1 MINITLP
8 DSSIK
13 SFKNPISIND
23 LAASIGPG
31 LAKATV
37 AGKINGELADA
48 SDLINEDASIEIIR
62 NVDQDGIEII
72 RHSCAHLFG
81 HALKQLFPKAKM
93 AIGPTIDNG
102 FYYDIDLEHSLS
114 QEDLEKIETRMKSL
128 AETKYQ
134 VLKKIVPKKEAVKI
148 FEDRKESYK
157 LEILDE
163 IPDDETVGLYHHDE
177 YIDMCRGPHVSSMD
191 HIKALK
197 LTHVAGAYWRG
208 DSKNKMLQRVYGT
221 AWNSEKDLKKYL
233 NNIEEASK
241 RDHRKLG
248 QKYDLFHFQEEAPG
262 MVFWHPNGWT
272 IYRILEDFIRK
283 EQLESGYQ
291 EINTPQ
297 VVDRKLWEES
307 GHWEKYR
314 ENMFVTEIDE
324 EHANEKRM
332 NALKPMNCP
341 CHVQIYNQ
349 GIKSY
354 RDLPIRFSEFGSCH
368 RYEASGTLHG
378 LMRVR
383 AFTQDDG
390 HIFCTEDQIQ
400 NETKNFI
407 ELLSKI
413 YSQLG
418 FKSFDIKLSTR
429 PEIRVGSDEVW
440 DKAEASLKSAIKN
453 LKLPYQIADGEG
465 AFYGPKLDFVLT
477 DALDREW
484 QCGTFQADFILP
496 ERLKAKYI
504 GDDGEKH
511 QPVMIHRAI
520 LGSFERFIGILIEEC
535 DGNFPLWLAPTQAVI
550 MNISDKHA
558 EKAKEYAKKLTSEGF
573 RVKLDLRNEKI
584 TYKIRDHSM
593 QRMPFQLIVGD
604 KEIENNSVSVR
615 ARKGDDLGSLTLEE
629 FKNLLDTKI
638 KSKEV

>member
-13 SFKNPISIND
+13 SFENPISIND

-31 LAKATV
+31 LAKATI

-114 QEDLEKIETRMKSL
+114 QEDLETIETRMKSL

-177 YIDMCRGPHVSSMD
+177 YIDMCRGPHVSSMA

-221 AWNSEKDLKKYL
+221 AWNSEKELKKHL

-429 PEIRVGSDEVW
+429 PDIRVGSDEVW
-440 DKAEASLKSAIKN
+440 DKAEASLESAIKN
-453 LKLPYQIADGEG
+453 LKLPYEIADGEG

-604 KEIENNSVSVR
+604 KEIESNSVSVR

>member
-1 MINITLP
+1 
-8 DSSIK
+8 
-13 SFKNPISIND
+13 
-23 LAASIGPG
+23 
-31 LAKATV
+31 
-37 AGKINGELADA
+37 
-48 SDLINEDASIEIIR
+48 
-62 NVDQDGIEII
+62 
-72 RHSCAHLFG
+72 
-81 HALKQLFPKAKM
+81 
-93 AIGPTIDNG
+93 
-102 FYYDIDLEHSLS
+102 
-114 QEDLEKIETRMKSL
+114 
-128 AETKYQ
+128 
-134 VLKKIVPKKEAVKI
+134 
-148 FEDRKESYK
+148 
-157 LEILDE
+157 
-163 IPDDETVGLYHHDE
+163 
-177 YIDMCRGPHVSSMD
+177 
-191 HIKALK
+191 
-197 LTHVAGAYWRG
+197 
-208 DSKNKMLQRVYGT
+208 
-221 AWNSEKDLKKYL
+221 
-233 NNIEEASK
+233 
-241 RDHRKLG
+241 
-248 QKYDLFHFQEEAPG
+248 
-262 MVFWHPNGWT
+262 
-272 IYRILEDFIRK
+272 
-283 EQLESGYQ
+283 
-291 EINTPQ
+291 
-297 VVDRKLWEES
+297 
-307 GHWEKYR
+307 
-314 ENMFVTEIDE
+314 
-324 EHANEKRM
+324 
-332 NALKPMNCP
+332 
-341 CHVQIYNQ
+341 
-349 GIKSY
+349 
-354 RDLPIRFSEFGSCH
+354 
-368 RYEASGTLHG
+368 
-378 LMRVR
+378 MRVR

-429 PEIRVGSDEVW
+429 PDIRVGSDEVW
-440 DKAEASLKSAIKN
+440 DKAEASLESAIKN
-453 LKLPYQIADGEG
+453 LKLPYEIADGEG

-604 KEIENNSVSVR
+604 KEIESNSVSVR